1 MVNVDNF
8 MILNSTFR
16 GQGYSGTAL
25 ELVNTTAQ
33 IVNCTFSSNRNGKTE
48 YFFSNYYSYSR
59 QVGGAIIANHSNV
72 SISHSI
78 FVNNGAYYIHYGG
91 AIFAE
96 QQSILN
102 IYTSVFINNS
112 GLLGMLYSSSCN
124 IRIEASKF
132 SNNNALLDG
141 VLNSYHS
148 TIKIKSNDSEF
159 HNSSVYYYDSG
170 IVTME
175 NGSMATVEQNLFKG
189 NNGSAISCDNS
200 SITIKTNGFYDNFG
214 DNEMLRIQGCIMC
227 MIQDVKVYNNSLG
240 IFMRDSICRINAS
253 EFKHNVG

>member
-33 IVNCTFSSNRNGKTE
+33 IVNCTFSSNRNGKTQ

-72 SISHSI
+72 NISHSI
-78 FVNNGAYYIHYGG
+78 FVNNGAYYIDFGG

-102 IYTSVFINNS
+102 IYTSMFINNS
-112 GLLGMLYSSSCN
+112 GRYGMLYSSSCN
-124 IRIEASKF
+124 MRIEVSEF
-132 SNNNALLDG
+132 SNNNAIHKG
-141 VLNSYHS
+141 VLYSYGS
-148 TIKIKSNDSEF
+148 TIKIKSNIF
-159 HNSSVYYYDSG
+159 HNNSVYYNYYYSSG
-170 IVTME
+170 IVAME
-175 NGSMATVEQNLFKG
+175 SGSMVVEQNLFKG

-200 SITIKTNGFYDNFG
+200 SITIKNNEFYDNFG
-214 DNEMLRIQGCIMC
+214 DNEMLRIWGCIIC
-227 MIQDVKVYNNSLG
+227 TIQDVKVYNNSLG

-253 EFKHNVG
+253 EFNTM